1 MVNRFSQILSGKE
14 TVFKNFFA
22 LSILQGTNFLIP
34 LIIMP
39 YLINTVGV
47 DGYGIVGFV
56 HAIMIY
62 FISLTDYGFN
72 VSATRDVSVNR
83 ENHDY
88 ISSIFNKVFVTKM
101 LLLLLSLILIVLFI
115 NTIPQF
121 EEVAKV
127 IYMGFFVV
135 LGQAIL
141 PVWFF
146 QGIEKMKYITYLNLA
161 SKIIFTAL
169 IFIFIKEKGDEYLVL
184 LFFGLGNL
192 VSGIFGL
199 FLASKWVEINFFKVG
214 LHEVWQELKS
224 GWTIFISNFAI
235 VSYMNSNVFIL
246 GLFATP
252 LIVGYY
258 SVAEKIVMAVRQIL
272 TVFHQAIYPH
282 ICKLANEGK
291 AQVIVFYKQI
301 LIPFSIMVL
310 VLSIGVFIFSEPI
323 IEIFSEDSKSISELL
338 KVLIFSPFIVVL
350 NIPAYQYLMASNFEK
365 SATKIL
371 VSGSLINII
380 LNYVLVRYFG
390 AMGTAYSVVL
400 TEIYITIGLHAI
412 LYYKHPNYRLF

>member
-83 ENHDY
+83 DNHDY

-214 LHEVWQELKS
+214 LHEVWQELRS

-291 AQVIVFYKQI
+291 AQVITFYKQI

-310 VLSIGVFIFSEPI
+310 VISIGVFIFSEPI

-371 VSGSLINII
+371 VSGSLINIF